1 MVHAILAALGP
12 VVLGVAIGWL
22 CGGTHFI
29 SRSIADGLAAFII
42 KVALPVMLFLGAAT
56 TARKDILDVAFLV
69 ALAAGLIGAFVL
81 GYLVSRLVFRRPHR
95 DATMQ
100 ALAASFPNMAYCGP
114 PVLIAVVGSMGLI
127 SVVVG
132 NIIYTVIVIPI
143 AMVMLGASRG
153 QASAATSR
161 APVPAPATAAAVDG
175 AGAGAPAA
183 VGTGVVGAPAAG
195 EVRPSGVGTAVATGG
210 VAAESHPV
218 SLWRA
223 IGSAILQPLVI
234 LPVAGAILS
243 ISGVEMPEILRNS
256 INEIGSAAGGTAL
269 FFLGLVLSG
278 VKFRISWSIAVTVVL
293 QNIVMAAL
301 ILGVGLLMG
310 LQGKMLVAAFIIG
323 VLPSATA
330 VPAIAVSHDALVDES
345 SSTVLVSTLFSILT
359 IAAGVAISEAWLL

>member
-12 VVLGVAIGWL
+12 VVLGV
-22 CGGTHFI
+22 
-29 SRSIADGLAAFII
+29 
-42 KVALPVMLFLGAAT
+42 
-56 TARKDILDVAFLV
+56 
-69 ALAAGLIGAFVL
+69 
-81 GYLVSRLVFRRPHR
+81 
-95 DATMQ
+95 
-100 ALAASFPNMAYCGP
+100 
-114 PVLIAVVGSMGLI
+114 
-127 SVVVG
+127 
-132 NIIYTVIVIPI
+132 
-143 AMVMLGASRG
+143 
-153 QASAATSR
+153 
-161 APVPAPATAAAVDG
+161 
-175 AGAGAPAA
+175 
-183 VGTGVVGAPAAG
+183 
-195 EVRPSGVGTAVATGG
+195 
-210 VAAESHPV
+210 
-218 SLWRA
+218 A

-243 ISGVEMPEILRNS
+243 ISGVVMPEILQNS
-256 INEIGSAAGGTAL
+256 INEIGSAAGGTAP

-278 VKFRISWSIAVTVVL
+278 VKFRISWSIAVAVML